1 MEYNQPSEI
10 VKDVNFGKNA
20 KNKVIAGVEK
30 LAKAVK
36 STLGASGKCV
46 IYEDAR
52 GLPVI
57 TKDGVTVAESV
68 VLFDPV
74 ENMGATLIKESA
86 RNTVREAGDGTTTAI
101 VLAESLLKEVNG
113 SDATIREIKD
123 GIKSGLKKVN
133 DYLNKVSVKIEGDM
147 LKSVSSISCNN
158 DAELGEIIAEAY
170 TKVGKDGVVLMEESP
185 TEETY
190 VEVVDGVQIDSGL
203 TSPHFVTDKDKQICE
218 LDNPLVL
225 IVSSEIPNIRKI
237 QTVLEHVIKTKR
249 PLLIVAPVDQQVKAA
264 LLMNKVK
271 GNIKVNIVD
280 LPGFGPTK
288 EDTVADLAFLVGA
301 KVINEELGDDLDL
314 ITVDCLGEAYTAIT
328 DDKNTVLTIDTPEN
342 EMEERIES
350 IKKTIDKWDK
360 NPFIQKKHR
369 QRLAMLSGSVGMVKV
384 GADSKVE
391 MKEKKDRV
399 EDAIYA
405 TKAALKEGIVPG
417 GGIALLD
424 ASAKISAKAVGEQIL
439 LKAIQAPFYT
449 ILDNAGIE
457 YPYDEQWSKMEG
469 EGIDVI
475 TGENATMISAGIID
489 PVLVTKSA
497 LKNAVSVVS
506 TIISAD
512 CVISNMRMNES
523 DQ

>member
-1 MEYNQPSEI
+1 MEYNHPSEI
-10 VKDVNFGKNA
+10 VKDVSFGDFA
-20 KNKVIAGVEK
+20 KNKVISGVEK

-74 ENMGATLIKESA
+74 ENMGATLIKEAA
-86 RNTVREAGDGTTTAI
+86 RNTVREAGDGTTTAT
-101 VLAESLLKEVNG
+101 VLAESLLKEVNN
-113 SDATIREIKD
+113 SNEAIRTIKD
-123 GIKSGLKKVN
+123 GINSGLKKIN
-133 DYLNKVSVKIEGDM
+133 DYLDEVSVKIEGDM
-147 LKSVSSISCNN
+147 LESVSSISCNN
-158 DAELGEIIAEAY
+158 DNELGKIIAEAY

-203 TSPHFVTDKDKQICE
+203 TSPHFVTDKDKQVCE

-225 IVSSEIPNIRKI
+225 IVSSEIPNIRRI
-237 QTVLEHVIKTKR
+237 QKVLEHVIKNKR
-249 PLLIVAPVDQQVKAA
+249 SLLIVAPVEQQVKAA

-271 GNIKVNIVD
+271 GNIKVNIID

-288 EDTVADLAFLVGA
+288 LDTCEDFAFLTGA

-314 ITVDCLGEAYTAIT
+314 IDIDCLGEAHTAIT
-328 DDKNTVLTIDTPEN
+328 NNKNTVLTIDAPE
-342 EMEERIES
+342 EKLKERIKS
-350 IKKTIDKWDK
+350 IQKLIDKEDK
-360 NPFIQKKHR
+360 NPFLKKKHQ
-369 QRLAMLSGSVGMVKV
+369 QRLAMLSGSVGIVMV
-384 GADSKVE
+384 GANSKVE

-417 GGIALLD
+417 GGVALLNASQKIKTD
-424 ASAKISAKAVGEQIL
+424 AIGEEII
-439 LKAIQAPFYT
+439 LKAIKAPFNT
-449 ILDNAGIE
+449 VLENAGL
-457 YPYDEQWSKMEG
+457 EQIAPRPKQG
-469 EGIDVI
+469 LGVNVV
-475 TGENATMISAGIID
+475 TGEAVNMIKAGIID

-497 LKNAVSVVS
+497 LKNAVSVVN

-512 CVISNMRMNES
+512 CVISNIRINAGS
-523 DQ
+523 

>member
-10 VKDVNFGKNA
+10 VKDVNFGDIA

-74 ENMGATLIKESA
+74 ENMGATLIKEAA
-86 RNTVREAGDGTTTAI
+86 RNTVREAGDGTTTAT
-101 VLAESLLKEVNG
+101 VLAESLIKEVSKCKAN
-113 SDATIREIKD
+113 TREIKD
-123 GIKSGLKKVN
+123 GIKSGLTKVN
-133 DYLNKVSVKIEGDM
+133 DYLNKISVKIEGDM

-158 DAELGEIIAEAY
+158 DEELGKIIAEAY

-225 IVSSEIPNIRKI
+225 IVSSEIPNIRRIQKI
-237 QTVLEHVIKTKR
+237 LEYVIKNKR
-249 PLLIVAPVDQQVKAA
+249 SLLIVAPVDQQVKAA

-301 KVINEELGDDLDL
+301 KVINEQLGDDLDL
-314 ITVDCLGEAYTAIT
+314 IDIDCLGEAYTSIT
-328 DDKNTVLTIDTPEN
+328 DDKNTVLTIDTPEDQ
-342 EMEERIES
+342 MEERIKS

-360 NPFIQKKHR
+360 NPFIQKKHKE
-369 QRLAMLSGSVGMVKV
+369 RLAMLSGSVGMVKV

-391 MKEKKDRV
+391 LKEKKDRI

-417 GGIALLD
+417 GGVALLN
-424 ASAKISAKAVGEQIL
+424 ASQKISTDCVGEEIL
-439 LKAIQAPFYT
+439 SKAIQAPFYT
-449 ILDNAGIE
+449 VLENAGIT
-457 YPYDEQWSKMEG
+457 YPDYDGVDG
-469 EGIDVI
+469 EGVDVV
-475 TGENATMISAGIID
+475 TGEKVDMIKAGIID

>member
-10 VKDVNFGKNA
+10 VKDVNFGENA
-20 KNKVIAGVEK
+20 NKKVVAGVEK
-30 LAKAVK
+30 LAKAVT

-46 IYEDAR
+46 IYEDSR

-74 ENMGATLIKESA
+74 ENMGATLIKEAA
-86 RNTVREAGDGTTTAI
+86 RNTVREAGDGTTTAT
-101 VLAESLLKEVNG
+101 VLAESLLKEVNN
-113 SDATIREIKD
+113 SDKTIREIKD
-123 GIKSGLKKVN
+123 GINSGLKKVN
-133 DYLNKVSVKIEGDM
+133 EYLDKTSVKIEGDM
-147 LKSVSSISCNN
+147 LESVSSISCNN
-158 DAELGEIIAEAY
+158 DSELGKIIAEAY

-203 TSPHFVTDKDKQICE
+203 TSPHFVTDKDKQVCE

-225 IVSSEIPNIRKI
+225 IVTSEIPNIRKI
-237 QTVLEHVIKTKR
+237 QKILEHVIKTKR
-249 PLLIVAPVDQQVKAA
+249 SLLIVAPVEQQVKAA

-271 GNIKVNIVD
+271 GNIKVNIID

-288 EDTVADLAFLVGA
+288 LDTCDDFAFLVSA

-314 ITVDCLGEAYTAIT
+314 IDIDCLGEAHTAIT
-328 DDKNTVLTIDTPEN
+328 NDKNTVLTIDAPEDQL
-342 EMEERIES
+342 EERIKS
-350 IKKTIDKWDK
+350 IQKLIDKEDK
-360 NPFIQKKHR
+360 NPFLKKKHQ
-369 QRLAMLSGSVGMVKV
+369 QRLAMLSGSVGVVMV
-384 GADSKVE
+384 GANSKVE

-405 TKAALKEGIVPG
+405 TKAALQEGIVPG
-417 GGIALLD
+417 GGVALLNASERVLIENVGEKILLD
-424 ASAKISAKAVGEQIL
+424 AIK
-439 LKAIQAPFYT
+439 APFVT

-457 YPYDEQWSKMEG
+457 QAQELTEG
-469 EGIDVI
+469 YGVNVI
-475 TGENATMISAGIID
+475 TSEEVDMISSGIID

-497 LKNAVSVVS
+497 LKNAVSVVT
-506 TIISAD
+506 TIVSAD
-512 CVISNMRMNES
+512 CVISNIRINEGS
-523 DQ
+523 